1 VTWEELGEVDRSD
14 MFSVADVEHL
24 LERAR
29 SRSLKG
35 WSVARQHLPRIG

>member
-35 WSVARQHLPRIG
+35 WGVARQHLPRIG